1 MDSDRDGNN
10 RRGLSYVSSEEK
22 SGRASYGKIDHKQ
35 RIIQEKRYY
44 GENESEDFGDGE
56 SERNVNDVHLEV

>member
-35 RIIQEKRYY
+35 RII
-44 GENESEDFGDGE
+44 
-56 SERNVNDVHLEV
+56 